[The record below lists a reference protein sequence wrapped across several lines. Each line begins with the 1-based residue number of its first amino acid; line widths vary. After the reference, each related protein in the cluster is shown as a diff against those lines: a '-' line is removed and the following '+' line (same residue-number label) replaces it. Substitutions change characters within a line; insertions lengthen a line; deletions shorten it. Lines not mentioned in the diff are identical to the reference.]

1 MNRFKPIIV
10 IISWIL
16 VVATMVTIA
25 FFSLQN
31 GKEST
36 QTSNKV
42 TEVIIPNEDNVSYAG
57 MKALTTITRKTA
69 HFCIYMLLG
78 LLVFS
83 AFYFSL
89 QIWAPQLQI
98 LSFSLVLLYSIIDE
112 YIYQAITPGRMPSA
126 LDIFIDMSGAL
137 IGIIV
142 LSLIIIII
150 KYIKKRKK
158 EISL

>member
-1 MNRFKPIIV
+1 MNKFKPIIV
-10 IISWIL
+10 VIAWIL
-16 VVATMVTIA
+16 VIATMATIA

-31 GKEST
+31 GEAST

-42 TEVIIPNEDNVSYAG
+42 TEVIVPNESNVSYNG

-69 HFCIYMLLG
+69 HFSIYMLLG

-89 QIWAPQLQI
+89 EIWAPQLQI
-98 LSFSLVLLYSIIDE
+98 LSFSSVLLYSVIDE
-112 YIYQAITPGRMPSA
+112 YIYQAITPGRMPSV
-126 LDIFIDMSGAL
+126 LDIVIDMSGAL
-137 IGIIV
+137 IGITI
-142 LSLIIIII
+142 LTLIIIII
-150 KYIKKRKK
+150 KHLKKRKK

>member
-1 MNRFKPIIV
+1 MNKFKPVIV

-42 TEVIIPNEDNVSYAG
+42 TEVIIPNEDNVSYEG

-83 AFYFSL
+83 AFYFFRTGTNRTLHHGSGT
-89 QIWAPQLQI
+89 ARH
-98 LSFSLVLLYSIIDE
+98 LS
-112 YIYQAITPGRMPSA
+112 ART
-126 LDIFIDMSGAL
+126 
-137 IGIIV
+137 
-142 LSLIIIII
+142 
-150 KYIKKRKK
+150 
-158 EISL
+158 